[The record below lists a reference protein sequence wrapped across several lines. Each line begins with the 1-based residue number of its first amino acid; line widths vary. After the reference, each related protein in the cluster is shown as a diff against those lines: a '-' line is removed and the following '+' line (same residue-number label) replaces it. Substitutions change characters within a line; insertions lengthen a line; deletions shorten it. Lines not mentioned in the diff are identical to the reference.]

1 MTFNI
6 SEFVSNGLV
15 HGGARPSLF
24 DVTIFTPFG
33 SPTESRASMLVHA
46 SELPSSPI
54 QQVPAYYF
62 GRAIKLAGNRD
73 FDDWE
78 VEVLNDEDFALRI
91 MFENWSNKINAL
103 VSNRQSD
110 DSISN
115 GYKSNGLV
123 RQYKQDKTV
132 AREYELVG
140 IWPRQI
146 SPIRLD
152 WERGNAIET
161 YSVRFSM
168 DWWIPAST
176 GSNSSSDDYSG
187 TLASDGVSG

>member
-15 HGGARPSLF
+15 YGGARPSLF

-33 SPTESRASMLVHA
+33 SSAEPRVSMLVHA
-46 SELPSSPI
+46 SELPASPI

-140 IWPRQI
+140 IWPSRI

-161 YSVRFSM
+161 YSVRFSV

-176 GSNSSSDDYSG
+176 GSNSSPDDYSG